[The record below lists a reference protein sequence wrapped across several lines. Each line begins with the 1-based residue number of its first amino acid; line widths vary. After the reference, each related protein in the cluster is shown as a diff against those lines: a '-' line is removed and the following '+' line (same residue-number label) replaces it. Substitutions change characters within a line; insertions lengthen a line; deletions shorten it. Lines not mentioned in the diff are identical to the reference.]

1 MNLDLV
7 RQAVRLQ
14 KQINSDIETLGQT
27 TLEKADQLDSLVDQM
42 NTIEEDLFINYMIPQ
57 IP

>member
-1 MNLDLV
+1 MNLNLV

-27 TLEKADQLDSLVDQM
+27 TLEKAAQLDSLVDQM
-42 NTIEEDLFINYMIPQ
+42 NTIEEDLFINYMVPQ

>member
-14 KQINSDIETLGQT
+14 KQINSDIETLSQT

-42 NTIEEDLFINYMIPQ
+42 NTIEEDLFINYMVPQ